1 MFQIQKI
8 PSRTVQ
14 TEKGKYF
21 WFGGTSY
28 LGMPHNTHFQELVKF
43 GLENY
48 GANWGSSRNNPL
60 RLSIYEKAENF
71 LANFGKAPSAL
82 TVSSGMLAGQMVL
95 KYLESKFPNALIIY
109 TPRVHPALWGSN
121 YVQNP
126 ISFNEFIEKINS
138 QIIEYQSDTIT
149 IVADSVSSPHFEKY
163 DFNWVQNLPKNK
175 QINLVID
182 DSHSLGLMN
191 ENGEGVYS
199 TIKHNDN
206 VNLVVVASLNKALG
220 VPAGVIFGKKELR
233 NEISQ
238 TAFFSGC
245 SPMSPAFGY
254 ACANGEE
261 IYKNALFELRKNIKY
276 FKSSLEKSIEVGN
289 LEGHPAFCFEKEG
302 LHEYL
307 KKKNIL
313 IPSFGYPNPSDKPIT
328 RLIISSLHSKEDL
341 NLLSN
346 CVNEFYKN

>member
-1 MFQIQKI
+1 MFKIQKI

-60 RLSIYEKAENF
+60 RLSIYEKVETF
-71 LANFGKAPSAL
+71 LANFAKAPSAL
-82 TVSSGMLAGQMVL
+82 TVSSGMLAGQMVS
-95 KYLESKFPNALIIY
+95 KYLETKFSKAPIIY
-109 TPRVHPALWGSN
+109 APRVHPALWGKNFVPNSE
-121 YVQNP
+121 
-126 ISFNEFIEKINS
+126 SFAEFIEKINS

-149 IVADSVSSPHFEKY
+149 ILADSVSSPHFENY
-163 DFNWVQNLPKNK
+163 DFEWVQNLPKNK

-182 DSHSLGLMN
+182 DSHSLGVMN
-191 ENGEGVYS
+191 ENGEGVYP
-199 TIKHNDN
+199 TISHDEN

-220 VPAGVIFGKKELR
+220 VPAGVIFGKKELTI
-233 NEISQ
+233 EISQ

-245 SPMSPAFGY
+245 SPMSPAFAY
-254 ACANGEE
+254 ACANARE
-261 IYKNALFELRKNIKY
+261 IYKNELTILRHNIKY
-276 FKSSLEKSIEVGN
+276 FKSNLSKSIELEN
-289 LEGHPAFCFEKEG
+289 LEGHPAFCFNKDA

-307 KKKNIL
+307 KQKNIL
-313 IPSFGYPNPSDKPIT
+313 VPSFGYPNPTDKPIT
-328 RLIISSLHSKEDL
+328 RLIISSLHTKDDI
-341 NLLSN
+341 NLLTN
-346 CVNEFYKN
+346 CIKEFY

>member
-14 TEKGKYF
+14 TEKGEYL

-28 LGMPHNTHFQELVKF
+28 LGMPYNTHFQDLVKF

-60 RLSIYEKAENF
+60 RLSIYEKVETF
-71 LANFGKAPSAL
+71 LASFAKAPSAL

-95 KYLESKFPNALIIY
+95 KYLESKFPNAPIIY
-109 TPRVHPALWGSN
+109 SPRVHPALWGKNFVPNSK
-121 YVQNP
+121 
-126 ISFNEFIEKINS
+126 SFIEFIEKINS
-138 QIIEYQSDTIT
+138 QIIDYQSDTIT
-149 IVADSVSSPHFEKY
+149 IVTDSVSSPHFENY
-163 DFNWVQNLPKNK
+163 DFDWVENLPKTNH
-175 QINLVID
+175 INLVID
-182 DSHSLGLMN
+182 DSHSLGVMN
-191 ENGEGVYS
+191 KNGEGLYP

-220 VPAGVIFGKKELR
+220 VPAGVIFGKKELT

-245 SPMSPAFGY
+245 SPMSPAFAY
-254 ACANGEE
+254 ACANAQE
-261 IYKNALFELRKNIKY
+261 IYKNALFELKNNIKY

-307 KKKNIL
+307 ISKNIL
-313 IPSFGYPNPSDKPIT
+313 VPSFGYPSPTDKPIT
-328 RLIISSLHSKEDL
+328 RLIISSLHTKPDIDL
-341 NLLSN
+341 LTN
-346 CVNEFYKN
+346 CIKEFYNN